1 MYNGNV
7 ECNDKTHQTA
17 HKHSRIR
24 SDSDVPT
31 KLQELK
37 WPYYRVI
44 LYVKG
49 KVLDK
54 GVDQFNTSWQVLR
67 LREEVAVFECEG

>member
-7 ECNDKTHQTA
+7 ACNDSTHQTA
-17 HKHSRIR
+17 QKRCRIR
-24 SDSDVPT
+24 TDSDVLT

-54 GVDQFNTSWQVLR
+54 GVD
-67 LREEVAVFECEG
+67 